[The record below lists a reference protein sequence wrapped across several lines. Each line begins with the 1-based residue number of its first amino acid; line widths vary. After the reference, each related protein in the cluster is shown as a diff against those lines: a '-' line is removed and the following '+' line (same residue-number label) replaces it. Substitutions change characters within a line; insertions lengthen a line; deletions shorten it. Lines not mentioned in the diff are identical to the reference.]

1 MDRRIRQIAGLIT
14 LLLLAVTISA
24 GWVQG
29 VRSEEISTYEPN
41 GARNIFRIFQE
52 CRWRRG
58 PILSIDGETL
68 ADTKQVAKGHR
79 CLYQRTY
86 PSGDLAPAVVGQWSL
101 YFGTSGLEHAY
112 QKYLVGGPAPAKSIS
127 DLFRSRPRIGNT
139 VVSTIDTRLQKTA
152 IDGLN
157 GRRGGVVAMNPKT
170 GAVLVAASVPSYD
183 PNPLASIDRNIAQ
196 DAECKLG
203 NGDELDANGDLKHDA
218 NGKAIPCINYQNPL
232 VSVALQAHRSPG
244 SAFKVVTAAAALDS
258 GKFTPDTGT
267 GFGGSYLPP
276 GDTRSLGN
284 FGGEVCG
291 GSLAE
296 ALRVSC
302 NTSFARVAVTIGAD
316 QLYSTAAAMGL
327 DEHPP
332 GVTSGARTDV
342 GCDGK
347 PDDAIA
353 WTFTGC
359 VPRKNVHYAAD
370 GSPFDESLATP
381 GFLARAGFG
390 QWDVETSPFGMAVV
404 AATVG
409 NGGFVPRPRFVDRI
423 IDPTGATIQDVRTGI
438 GASAISPQA
447 AGELTQM
454 MRAVV
459 TGGTAAGAFG
469 GFSVPVAGKTGTA
482 QAPSCAKDEVAIFG
496 PGCGKFAHAWFIC
509 FAPVQDPTIAVAV
522 LVERSGGYSN
532 GTGGQI
538 AAPIARQVLQ
548 KYFELYPTA
557 GASK

>member
-14 LLLLAVTISA
+14 ILLLAVTVSA

-29 VRSEEISTYEPN
+29 VRSEEISSNEPN
-41 GARNIFRIFQE
+41 GARNLFRIFQE

-68 ADTKQVAKGHR
+68 ADTKRVPKGHH

-86 PSGDLAPAVVGQWSL
+86 PSGDLAAGVVGQWSL
-101 YFGTSGLEHAY
+101 YFQKTGIENAY
-112 QKYLVGGPAPAKSIS
+112 QKYLIGGPAPAKSIS

-139 VVSTIDTRLQKTA
+139 VVSTLDTRLQKTA
-152 IDGLN
+152 IDALA

-183 PNPLASIDRNIAQ
+183 PNPLASNDRKTAQ
-196 DAECKLG
+196 AAECALG
-203 NGDELDANGDLKHDA
+203 NGDELDADGNLKRDA
-218 NGKAIPCINYQNPL
+218 SGKPIPCVNYQNPL
-232 VSVALQAHRSPG
+232 VPVALQAHRPPG

-258 GKFTPDTGT
+258 GKFTPDSDTGY
-267 GFGGSYLPP
+267 GGSYLPP
-276 GDTRSLGN
+276 GDTKSLGN

-291 GSLAE
+291 GTLAN

-302 NTSFARVAVTIGAD
+302 NTSFARVAVAIGAD
-316 QLYSTAAAMGL
+316 QLYATAAAMGL
-327 DEHPP
+327 DEQA
-332 GVTSGARTDV
+332 SGAGGGAV
-342 GCDGK
+342 GCDAK
-347 PDDAIA
+347 PDPSIA

-359 VPRKNVHYAAD
+359 VPRKHIHYD
-370 GSPFDESLATP
+370 SQGRPFYESLSTP

-390 QWDVETSPFGMAVV
+390 QWDVEVSPFGMAVV
-404 AATVG
+404 AATVA

-423 IDPTGATIQDVRTGI
+423 LDPSGATIEDIRTGI

-454 MRAVV
+454 MRGVV
-459 TGGTAAGAFG
+459 TGGTAAGAFS
-469 GFSVPVAGKTGTA
+469 GFPIPVAGKTGTA
-482 QAPSCAKDEVAIFG
+482 QAPACAKDEVAIFG

-522 LVERSGGYSN
+522 LVERGGLQSQA
-532 GTGGQI
+532 TGGQV
-538 AAPIARQVLQ
+538 AAPIARKVLE
-548 KYFELYPTA
+548 KYFELYPTTA
-557 GASK
+557 GR